1 MDPALHGHN
10 PEEHIVAVQQLGDSQ
25 MRVYARAGGGVVPH
39 DDEFYPFLFLADA
52 SYLNGFPE
60 KHWIRELAGKNFYRY
75 LCAFTRWADM
85 WSAVHFIIAR
95 YAAERGEKVDSYN
108 ELDLLHV
115 RTDAVSQFL
124 IQSGKTLFKQME
136 FEDLHR
142 LQLNI
147 ETTYARGLNYGNP
160 NRRENRMFLITL
172 SDNRGWEY
180 VIDARKHSEKEM
192 LVEFIRIIRERDP
205 DVIEGHNIYNADLPY
220 LLGRCEMHDLECAV
234 GRDGSSPRSLDLRSP
249 YSERS
254 PDHSFYEIAGRHII
268 DTRQLVQSH
277 DSSKRSLE
285 RYGLGHVAQQFGL
298 SKPGRVYV
306 KQDRISW
313 YWEHEPDE
321 LVRYALDNAHE
332 TRLVSDYLSPN
343 IFHLSQIVP
352 CNYGTLARLGA
363 SSRIESILLREYV
376 RQKHSIPKPQSGTQT
391 TGGYADIFHTGVLG
405 PILHVDV
412 ESMYPSIMTTGKIA
426 PATDSLG
433 VFLDVLEGL
442 LTMRL
447 DAKKRMKAEKNDV
460 EKARWDAMQS
470 SYKILIN
477 SFYGY
482 LGYGR
487 ALFNDYGAADRVTQT
502 GQKLLIQLI
511 NAISENGGT
520 IVEVDTDGI
529 LFVPPANLKT
539 EHAER
544 AFTRRM
550 SKLLPEGINLS
561 IDGRYV
567 KMLSYKKKNYAL
579 LGYDDKIRIRGSSLI
594 SRSLEGFGRRYIAD
608 SIQALLKNDIN
619 QLHEIYL
626 NLRTD
631 IVQRKLTVAEFSRTE
646 VLKDGMAQYLKEVE
660 NGKHNRTASY
670 EVAIAANL
678 RWKPGDRVSFY
689 ITGNEATVK
698 GFENCKLSDEW
709 DPNFPDENIP
719 YYLRRLDELAR
730 KFESFFEPQAYHA
743 IFSVDDLFGFSAKGI
758 SVRTAAVAQETQQ
771 AADDESD
778 SIQVD
783 PKIWL
788 DEG

>member
-1 MDPALHGHN
+1 MDPALYGHN
-10 PEEHIVAVQQLGDSQ
+10 PEERIVAVQQLGDGL
-25 MRVYARAGGGVVPH
+25 MRVYARAGGSVVRR
-39 DDEFYPFLFLADA
+39 DDEFYPFFFLADA
-52 SYLNGFPE
+52 SYLSGFSE
-60 KHWIRELAGKNFYRY
+60 KHWIRELDGKNFYRY

-95 YAAERGEKVDSYN
+95 YAAERGEKVESYS
-108 ELDLLHV
+108 ELDLIHV
-115 RTDAVSQFL
+115 RTDPVSQFL
-124 IQSGKTLFKQME
+124 IQSGKTLFKQMK

-142 LQLNI
+142 LQLDI
-147 ETTYARGLNYGNP
+147 ETTSPRGLNYGNP
-160 NRRENRMFLITL
+160 NRREDRMFLIAL

-180 VIDARKHSEKEM
+180 VIDARKYNEKEM
-192 LVEFIRIIRERDP
+192 LEEFVRIIRERDP

-220 LLGRCEMHDLECAV
+220 LLGRCEMHNVECNV
-234 GRDGSSPRSLDLRSP
+234 GRDGSSPRSLDSRSGF
-249 YSERS
+249 SERP

-268 DTRQLVQSH
+268 DTRQLAQSH

-298 SKPGRVYV
+298 AKPGRVYV

-313 YWEHEPDE
+313 YWENE
-321 LVRYALDNAHE
+321 LDLLIRYALDNAHE
-332 TRLVSDYLSPN
+332 TRFVSDYLSPN
-343 IFHLSQIVP
+343 IFYLSQIVP

-433 VFLDVLEGL
+433 VFLHVLENL

-460 EKARWDAMQS
+460 EKAKWDAMQS

-487 ALFNDYGAADRVTQT
+487 ALFNDYIAADRITQT
-502 GQKLLIQLI
+502 GQKLLVQLI

-520 IVEVDTDGI
+520 VVEVDTDGI
-529 LFVPPANLKT
+529 LFVPPATLKT
-539 EHAER
+539 ERAEQ
-544 AFTRRM
+544 AFTRRV
-550 SKLLPEGINLS
+550 SKVLPEGINLS
-561 IDGRYV
+561 IDGRYE

-594 SRSLEGFGRRYIAD
+594 SRNLETFGRRYIAD

-619 QLHEIYL
+619 RLHEIYV

-631 IVQRKLTVAEFSRTE
+631 ISQRKLTVAEFARTE
-646 VLKDGMAQYLKEVE
+646 ALKDGISQYSKEVADE
-660 NGKHNRTASY
+660 KRNRMASY
-670 EVAIAANL
+670 EVAIASNL
-678 RWKPGDRVSFY
+678 RWKPGDRISFY

-709 DPNFPDENIP
+709 DPNFPDENVP
-719 YYLRRLDELAR
+719 YYLRRLDEFAK
-730 KFESFFEPQAYHA
+730 KFEGFFEPQDFHA
-743 IFSVDDLFGFSAKGI
+743 IFSVDDLFEFSAQGI
-758 SVRTAAVAQETQQ
+758 SVRTATVPQEPQHVG
-771 AADDESD
+771 DEESD
-778 SIQVD
+778 SVQVD

>member
-10 PEEHIVAVQQLGDSQ
+10 PEERIVAVQQVGENR
-25 MRVYARAGGGVVPH
+25 MRVYARAGESVVPH

-52 SYLNGFPE
+52 SYLNGFSE
-60 KHWIRELAGKNFYRY
+60 KHWIRELDGKNFYRY

-95 YAAERGEKVDSYN
+95 YAAERGEKVDSYA
-108 ELDLLHV
+108 ELDLIHV
-115 RTDAVSQFL
+115 RTDPVSQFL
-124 IQSGKTLFKQME
+124 IQTGKTLFKQMQ

-142 LQLNI
+142 LQLNV

-160 NRRENRMFLITL
+160 NRRENRMFLLTL

-180 VIDARKHSEKEM
+180 VIDAKKYNEREM
-192 LVEFIRIIRERDP
+192 LEEFVRIIHDQDP
-205 DVIEGHNIYNADLPY
+205 DVIEGHNIYYADLPY
-220 LLGRCEMHDLECAV
+220 LLGRCEMHNVECAL
-234 GRDGSSPRSLDLRSP
+234 GRDGSSLHSLDSRSAFSDRTP
-249 YSERS
+249 DYSL
-254 PDHSFYEIAGRHII
+254 YEIAGRHII
-268 DTRQLVQSH
+268 DTRQLVQTH

-298 SKPGRVYV
+298 AKTGRVYV

-313 YWEHEPDE
+313 YWEHEPDV
-321 LVRYALDNAHE
+321 LIRYALDNAHE
-332 TRLVSDYLSPN
+332 TRFVSDYLSPN
-343 IFHLSQIVP
+343 IFYLSQIVP
-352 CNYGTLARLGA
+352 GNYGTLARLGA

-376 RQKHSIPKPQSGTQT
+376 RQKHSVPKPQPGTQT
-391 TGGYADIFHTGVLG
+391 TGGYADVFHTGVLG

-412 ESMYPSIMTTGKIA
+412 ESMYPSIMTTAKIA

-433 VFLDVLEGL
+433 IFLHVLEGL
-442 LTMRL
+442 LTIRL
-447 DAKKRMKAEKNDV
+447 DAKKRMKAEKNGV
-460 EKARWDAMQS
+460 EKAKWDAMQS
-470 SYKILIN
+470 AYKILIN

-487 ALFNDYGAADRVTQT
+487 ALFNDYAAADRITKT
-502 GQKLLIQLI
+502 GQKLLTQLI
-511 NAISENGGT
+511 DAISENGGT
-520 IVEVDTDGI
+520 VVEVDTDGI
-529 LFVPPANLKT
+529 LFVSPPALKT
-539 EHAER
+539 EAAER

-561 IDGRYV
+561 IDGRYE

-594 SRSLEGFGRRYIAD
+594 SRNLEGFGRRFIAD
-608 SIQALLKNDIN
+608 SIQALLKNDLN
-619 QLHEIYL
+619 RLHEIYV

-631 IVQRKLTVAEFSRTE
+631 LSQRKLTVAEFSRTE
-646 VLKDGMAQYLKEVE
+646 VLKEGISQYSKEVAD
-660 NGKHNRTASY
+660 GKRNRTASY

-678 RWKPGDRVSFY
+678 RWKPGDRISFY
-689 ITGNEATVK
+689 ITGSEATVK

-719 YYLRRLDELAR
+719 YYLRRLDEFAG
-730 KFESFFEPQAYHA
+730 KFESFFEPQDFQA
-743 IFSVDDLFGFSAKGI
+743 IFSFDDLFGFSAKGI
-758 SVRTAAVAQETQQ
+758 SIKTAAVAQEAQQ
-771 AADDESD
+771 AADEESD